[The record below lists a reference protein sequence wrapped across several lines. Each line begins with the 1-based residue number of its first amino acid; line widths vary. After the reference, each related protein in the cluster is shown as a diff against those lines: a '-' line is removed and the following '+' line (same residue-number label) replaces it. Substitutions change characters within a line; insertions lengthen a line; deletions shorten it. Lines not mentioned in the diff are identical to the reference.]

1 MNFENIS
8 QVFLS
13 TVEKHS
19 SKELYFYKKNES
31 WIGLTGQDIKI
42 TVEDIAFGLRSLG
55 IEERSNIAILSNNS
69 PRWAMCDYGIIC
81 SVITTVTIYPTL
93 LAKQIEFILR
103 DSNSKAIFVDS
114 VPFP

>member
-19 SKELYFYKKNES
+19 SKELYFYKKNQS

-42 TVEDIAFGLRSLG
+42 TVEDIAF
-55 IEERSNIAILSNNS
+55 
-69 PRWAMCDYGIIC
+69 
-81 SVITTVTIYPTL
+81 
-93 LAKQIEFILR
+93 
-103 DSNSKAIFVDS
+103 
-114 VPFP
+114 